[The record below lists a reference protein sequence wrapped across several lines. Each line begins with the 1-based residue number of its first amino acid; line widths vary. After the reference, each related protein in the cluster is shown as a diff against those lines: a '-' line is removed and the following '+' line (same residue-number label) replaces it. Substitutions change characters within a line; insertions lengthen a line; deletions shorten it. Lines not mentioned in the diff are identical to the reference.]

1 VNGRGERLPCGSWP
15 SAITA
20 DLIARGEVTLSEL
33 RLAGG
38 ATYWV
43 EGRPRDAG
51 RRVIVRADAFSD
63 PVDLTAGEFNVRTK
77 VHEYGGGSYFLDG
90 DAVVF
95 SNFSD
100 QRLFRQDGLGS
111 RAVPITPET
120 GGRVRYADGR
130 MVPSSRLAVC
140 VRERHDGDGVTNE
153 LVALPVD
160 GSSEPWTIAAGRDF
174 YAFPRPSPD
183 GRRLA
188 WTCWDHPLM
197 PWDGQELWVAAL
209 DDRARASEPRLV
221 AGGPGESVQQPAWSA
236 SGALHLVSDRTGW
249 WNLYREGG
257 DDGIMPLAPMHAE
270 FGGPQW
276 QFGLSSYGFLEDGRI
291 ACAYTREG
299 ACRFALLDPGS
310 GELLELDLPY
320 TAAPR
325 DRPDV
330 VAEGTQISLIAGG
343 PRTPASVVALDVSS
357 RSVDVLREAAHAE
370 VGAALLSAPRHVAI
384 PCEDGETTFAFVYPP
399 VNDEIRPLDGERPPV
414 LVNAHGGPTGA
425 AAAELDLEIQFFTS
439 RGFLVVDVNYGGS
452 TGYGRSYRER
462 LRERW
467 GVVDVLDCVAAARH
481 AVEAEGGDGERVAI
495 RGASAGG
502 YTTLCALTF
511 HGDAFAAGASA
522 FGIAD
527 LETFVRDTH
536 KFESRYVEGLVGP
549 YPEQADRY
557 RARSPVRFA
566 DLLRRPVLL
575 LQGLEDE
582 IVPPSQAETMVA
594 ALDANRLAYAYLSF
608 EGEQHGFRRAENI
621 RRALE
626 AELLFYAEAFGF
638 EPADQLEPLEIH
650 HALRS
655 ERGRGGA
662 G

>member
-1 VNGRGERLPCGSWP
+1 MNGEGRRLACGSWP

-20 DLIARGEVTLSEL
+20 ELIAGGEVTLSEL

-51 RRVIVRADAFSD
+51 RRVIVRADPFSD
-63 PVDLTAGEFNVRTK
+63 PADVTTPEFNVRTK
-77 VHEYGGGSYFLDG
+77 VHEYGGGSYFLHG
-90 DAVVF
+90 DAIVF

-100 QRLFRQDGLGS
+100 QRLYRQDGDGS
-111 RAVPITPET
+111 GAEPITPET

-130 MVPSSRLAVC
+130 MVPGSGLAVC
-140 VRERHDGDGVTNE
+140 VRERHGDDGVTNE
-153 LVALPVD
+153 LVALPID
-160 GSSEPWTIAAGRDF
+160 GSAEPEVIAGGRDF

-197 PWDGQELWVAAL
+197 PWDGEELWVAAL
-209 DDRARASEPRLV
+209 EDGAAIGEPRPV
-221 AGGPGESVQQPAWSA
+221 AGGSRESAQQPAWSP
-236 SGALHLVSDRTGW
+236 SGTLHLVSDRSGW
-249 WNLYREGG
+249 WNLYRVEGENG
-257 DDGIMPLAPMHAE
+257 LTALAPMAAE

-276 QFGLSSYGFLEDGRI
+276 QFGLSSYGFLDDGRI

-299 ACRFALLDPGS
+299 ACRFGLLDPGS

-330 VAEGTQISLIAGG
+330 CAEGSQISLLAAG

-357 RSVDVLREAAHAE
+357 RSVDVLREAASAE
-370 VGAALLSAPRHVAI
+370 VGPELLSEPRHVAI
-384 PCEDGETTFAFVYPP
+384 PAGDGETTFAFVYPP
-399 VNDEIRPLDGERPPV
+399 ANDDIRPLERELPPL
-414 LVNAHGGPTGA
+414 LVNVHGGPTGA

-452 TGYGRSYRER
+452 TGYGRVYRER

-467 GVVDVLDCVAAARH
+467 GVVDMLDCVAAARYLVD
-481 AVEAEGGDGERVAI
+481 AGEADGQRVAI

-511 HGDAFAAGASA
+511 HGDVFAAGASS

-527 LETFVRDTH
+527 LETFVRETH

-549 YPEQADRY
+549 YPEQAERY
-557 RARSPVRFA
+557 RQRSPVRFA
-566 DLLRRPVLL
+566 DRLLRPVLL

-582 IVPPSQAETMVA
+582 IVPPSQAETMIA
-594 ALDANRLAYAYLSF
+594 ALEANQLTYAYLAF
-608 EGEQHGFRRAENI
+608 EGEQHGFRRAETI

-638 EPADQLEPLEIH
+638 KPADALEDIEIRNP
-650 HALRS
+650 AGG
-655 ERGRGGA
+655 GRGGA